1 MVVSLST
8 AERLFFKEQT
18 HALFRQLLALVPDQ
32 QRAEAAAQVENHVA
46 MFEKIY
52 EGIRQTNDALVAE
65 REETRLQAVYA
76 ELKSSVRN
84 DIQTPLAPPAH
95 VANLDDIIQR

>member
-1 MVVSLST
+1 MAVSLTT
-8 AERLFFKEQT
+8 AERLFFKDQM

-32 QRAEAAAQVENHVA
+32 QRVEAAAQVQNHVA

-52 EGIRQTNDALVAE
+52 EGITQANDALVAE
-65 REETRLQAVYA
+65 WEETQLQAVYA
-76 ELKSSVRN
+76 ELKSSDRN